1 MQYFNGCNTIDEVKK
16 LYKRLAME
24 NHPDRGGNTATMQAI
39 NTEYAFACAKLA
51 KGAGLSDDEADAE
64 IRLSEEYRQV
74 IEKIITL
81 PGIVIEIVGN
91 WIWVTGNTRPV
102 KDRLKDAGFYFASK
116 KAAWYYRNE
125 AFKTRGKSASL
136 EEIRAKYG
144 SEKINSKQKDKVL
157 ED

>member
-1 MQYFNGCNTIDEVKK
+1 MRYFNGCNTIEEVKSH
-16 LYKRLAME
+16 YKKLAME
-24 NHPDRGGNTATMQAI
+24 NHPDRGGDTATMQAI

-74 IEKIITL
+74 IEKIINL

-91 WIWVTGNTRPV
+91 WIWVTGNTRSV
-102 KDRLKDAGFYFASK
+102 KDTLKEAGFYFASK

-125 AFKTRGKSASL
+125 AFKTRGKGAPL
-136 EEIRAKYG
+136 EEIRGKYG
-144 SEKINSKQKDKVL
+144 SEKINTKQQNKVL

>member
-125 AFKTRGKSASL
+125 AFKTRGKGAPL

>member
-1 MQYFNGCNTIDEVKK
+1 MRYFNGCNTIDEVKK

-24 NHPDRGGNTATMQAI
+24 NHPDRGGDTATMQAI

-51 KGAGLSDDEADAE
+51 NGAGLSADEADAE

-102 KDRLKDAGFYFASK
+102 KDTLKDAGFYFASK

-125 AFKTRGKSASL
+125 AFKTRGKGAPL